1 MVTELLRTAE
11 ENIETRFLLNP
22 CRGIVV
28 GLNLGGELEQF
39 AWTMGRSKGSQ
50 NRRYEV
56 VGEGSGVELRAV
68 VADHGGAAAGSVE
81 RELYTSMRSVG
92 VAHIVT
98 NGDQTDTIFDLM
110 KFDDVYVLST
120 FNEALSKR
128 HCEDDA
134 PIFTPRISAFQK
146 VGEPGIVYLSLLR
159 ADPSALGDWNRVA
172 AEVGKGEYGVDAQ
185 AKKSVVG
192 KEALDIFT
200 DRVSEVSGIDHRKFP
215 TQRFSTETPVP
226 PGFGYCLT
234 TYKPCLFTDEDARNL
249 RTYVGVP
256 FLVPLPGDSLRY
268 NMGYLW
274 DHLDLRWRVSLGGK
288 RVSSGGVIRMEDPI
302 NVKDRVE
309 AV

>member
-1 MVTELLRTAE
+1 MASEILSVAE
-11 ENIETRFLLNP
+11 ENVIRSFVFNP
-22 CRGIVV
+22 SRGIVV
-28 GLNLGGELEQF
+28 GRNLDGEMEQF

-56 VGEGSGVELRAV
+56 EGGVELRAV
-68 VADHGGAAAGSVE
+68 VADPGGADANSEE

-98 NGDQTDTIFDLM
+98 NGDQTDAIFNLM
-110 KFDDVYVLST
+110 KSYDVYNLST

-146 VGEPGIVYLSLLR
+146 LGEPGIVYLSLLR

-172 AEVGKGEYGVDAQ
+172 AEVGYGEYGVDAQ
-185 AKKSVVG
+185 AERGVVG

-200 DRVSEVSGIDHRKFP
+200 NRVSKVSGIDHRKFP

-226 PGFGYCLT
+226 PGLGYCLT
-234 TYKPCLFTDEDARNL
+234 TYLPCFATDGDARNL

-256 FLVPLPGDSLRY
+256 FLVPLPKSSLRE
-268 NMGYLW
+268 NMEYLW
-274 DHLDLRWRVSLGGK
+274 SHLDERWKVSLGGR

-302 NVKDRVE
+302 NVKDRAE
-309 AV
+309 AA